1 MQRDMK
7 RLVAILRSADRA
19 DLVVLL
25 GGTLLM
31 TLALYQGQPQ
41 FFLQHLAPPAG
52 ARSVWWEWWA
62 RLWEFGA
69 LFVLWAVVPAL
80 LSWRLLG
87 RSPRADGVRLGDV
100 RFGLRACLVAGPLLV
115 PVVWVTALDPAFQ
128 AEYPLTK
135 LAGLSA
141 GTFVAWQACR
151 VVYYAAWEYFF
162 RGFLLFPLRERF
174 GDFAAIA
181 IQTVPSTIIH
191 VGKPEGE
198 MLGALVA
205 GVLFGA
211 LAVRTR
217 SVLWPFLLHWWTG
230 ALMDG
235 FALLHAGGSAP

>member
-1 MQRDMK
+1 MR
-7 RLVAILRSADRA
+7 RFTAILRGADRTTV
-19 DLVVLL
+19 VVLL
-25 GGTLLM
+25 GGALVM
-31 TLALYQGQPQ
+31 TLYLYQAQPA
-41 FFLQHLAPPAG
+41 FFLRHLAPPTG
-52 ARSVWWEWWA
+52 ARSPWWDWYA
-62 RLWEFGA
+62 RLWEFGVMF
-69 LFVLWAVVPAL
+69 LLWAALPAL
-80 LSWRLLG
+80 AAWRLLG
-87 RSPRADGVRLGDV
+87 RTPRADGVRLGDA
-100 RFGLRACLVAGPLLV
+100 RFGWRACLVAAPLLV
-115 PVVWVTALDPAFQ
+115 PIVWLSAADPQFQ

-162 RGFLLFPLRERF
+162 RGFLLFPLEERF
-174 GDFAAIA
+174 GAFAAIA

-191 VGKPEGE
+191 IGKPEGE

-235 FALLHAGGSAP
+235 FALWHAAS